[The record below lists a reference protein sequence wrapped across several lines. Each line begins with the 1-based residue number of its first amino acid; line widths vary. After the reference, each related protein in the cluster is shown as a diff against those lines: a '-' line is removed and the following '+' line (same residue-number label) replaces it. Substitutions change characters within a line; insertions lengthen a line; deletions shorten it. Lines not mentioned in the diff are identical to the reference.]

1 MANSSLLEQPPT
13 ELALVEQL
21 LQALQNLPDSTA
33 ELEAS
38 QTSGRDPNRRYDA
51 EISLRTSG
59 TPILLLVE
67 CKKSAFPRDVR
78 ELLWQ
83 IKQYAAER
91 ADTKRPQKV
100 VPMLAADS
108 ISNGAKQLLREERV
122 GYFDTGGSL
131 YLPANGAYVFID
143 KPPPK
148 AFAKSVRSLFSG
160 RRAQVLHVLLH
171 KPRQWLSVKGL
182 AEEAMV
188 SPATASETL
197 AALERFDWVI
207 NRGQGPAKERSLNEP
222 GALLDAWARQIA
234 SGKPL
239 SVRRYFVPSGDAESI
254 LQRVAQACETHGA
267 QYAITAEAAAQRYA
281 PFLSSVSQVKC
292 RLLANRVS
300 ESAIGGLNARAV
312 SEGSNLAIIDSKSA
326 GEFLFR
332 ERVGEAWLASPVQ
345 VYLDLLRGEGRSKE
359 MAEHLRKERIG
370 F

>member
-1 MANSSLLEQPPT
+1 MAFSKILDQPPSEQALLEQ
-13 ELALVEQL
+13 L
-21 LQALQNLPDSTA
+21 LHALQTLPDTSA
-33 ELEAS
+33 ELEAPKRRGEGFS
-38 QTSGRDPNRRYDA
+38 HRYDA
-51 EISLRTSG
+51 EISLRASG

-67 CKKSAFPRDVR
+67 CKKAAFPRDVR

-91 ADTKRPQKV
+91 AATKHQQKV
-100 VPMLAADS
+100 VPLLAADS
-108 ISNGAKQLLREERV
+108 ISNGAKQLLRQERV
-122 GYFDTGGSL
+122 GYFDIGGSL
-131 YLPANGAYVFID
+131 FLPANGAYVFID

-148 AFAKSVRSLFSG
+148 AFAKSVRSLFAG
-160 RRAQVLHVLLH
+160 RRAQVLHALLH
-171 KPRQWLSVKGL
+171 KPREWLGVKAL
-182 AEEAMV
+182 AAEAMV

-207 NRGQGPAKERSLNEP
+207 NRGQGPAKERCLSEP

-234 SGKPL
+234 SGKPP
-239 SVRRYFVPSGDAESI
+239 SVRRYFVPSGDSET
-254 LQRVAQACETHGA
+254 LLDRVARACEAHGA

-292 RLLANRVS
+292 RLLANRVA
-300 ESAIGGLNARAV
+300 ESAVGEMNARV
-312 SEGSNLAIIDSKSA
+312 VNEGSNLAVIDSKSA

-332 ERVGEAWLASPVQ
+332 ERVGEAWLASPIQ

-359 MAEHLRKERIG
+359 MAEHLRKERIR